1 MARRG
6 DALYLRGKTWYLD
19 CSINGVRHQ
28 QRLGKGITRSVAL
41 EIAQVQRGAILR
53 GESGIGK
60 MKKDLP
66 FDEARKKFEAWAVA
80 NKKRGTAGA
89 YRECLRRLAESFSGK
104 RLSQMSSFLV
114 EGHKQRRIQAGA
126 RVRANR
132 ELAVLKSLFNRCREW
147 KLFEGEN
154 PVCAVKLTKEPR
166 QRLRFLEAH
175 EEAALLAECA
185 EPLRTLVLVG
195 TNCGLRLRS
204 EALTLRW
211 ADIDVERK
219 SLTVAAAYAKSGT
232 SRTVSLN
239 SVVLAALTQ
248 LPKRSEF
255 VFAKPSGKPYHALR
269 GFRPAC
275 QRAGLTGVTPHT
287 LRHTFATRLVENGV
301 DLRTVQELGGWATLS
316 LIQRYAHVSPSRKAE
331 AVEGLVRKNSTTL
344 FTTPE
349 IQRIG
354 RTA

>member
-19 CSINGVRHQ
+19 CNINGTRHRR
-28 QRLGKGITRSVAL
+28 RLGKDITRSVAL
-41 EIAQVQRGAILR
+41 ELAQVQRGTILK
-53 GESGIGK
+53 GELGIGK
-60 MKKDLP
+60 KAKDLP
-66 FDEARKKFEAWAVA
+66 FDEARKKIEAWATVS
-80 NKKRGTAGA
+80 KKSGTAQA
-89 YRECLRRLAESFSGK
+89 YKECLRRLAESFSGK

-147 KLFEGEN
+147 KLFEGDN
-154 PVCAVKLTKEPR
+154 PVATVKMLKEPR
-166 QRLRFLEAH
+166 QRLRFLEPE

-195 TNCGLRLRS
+195 TNCGLRLKG

-211 ADIDVERK
+211 DDVDFGRQT
-219 SLTVAAAYAKSGT
+219 LAVQAAYAKNCHTRSVPLNT
-232 SRTVSLN
+232 TVI
-239 SVVLAALTQ
+239 AALTR
-248 LPKRSEF
+248 LPRISEF
-255 VFAKPSGKPYHALR
+255 VFAKPIGKPYHAIR
-269 GFRPAC
+269 GFRAAC
-275 QRAGLTGVTPHT
+275 DRAGLTGVTPHT
-287 LRHTFATRLVENGV
+287 LRHTFATRLVENEV
-301 DLRTVQELGGWATLS
+301 DLRTVQELGDWATLS
-316 LIQRYAHVSPSRKAE
+316 LIRRYAHVAPSRKAE
-331 AVEGLVRKNSTTL
+331 AVEVLVRNSTTV

-354 RTA
+354 QTA